1 MFQNGSSN
9 VEEDE
14 VDYDYSSKWEYLG
27 KGIWENQDYGTMSNY
42 STLRSAQHGQQ
53 GHREDLDY
61 ETLSRSGIVSE
72 EELEKWVEI
81 FFRSAVK
88 YFLDYM

>member
-72 EELEKWVEI
+72 EELEK
-81 FFRSAVK
+81 
-88 YFLDYM
+88 